1 MPEKQKEKFSNIFDY
16 LNWRG
21 DLDFSTVEICEVD
34 ALIFSIL
41 SYIDYSDVVPTTI
54 YGVRKPPALLTV
66 TKRYL
71 KAHSG
76 GDIPTL
82 GLMLSRDIV
91 KLLARASKTKRFGLI
106 SPLCFVNRVCDEEE
120 KQFSAIAFALDNGDT
135 FVAFRGTDD
144 TLVGWKENFNMSFM
158 YPVPAQS
165 EAVKFLEEVAARTQG
180 RIYLGGHSK
189 GGNLA
194 VYAGVKS
201 SRLTRERIERIYSN
215 DAPGFD
221 KAFIEGSDYR
231 SMADRISTFLPQS
244 SVVGMLLEHEESY
257 TVIKSKSS
265 GLLQHDGLS
274 WEVLG
279 GQFIRAEGLSNAG
292 KRNDTV
298 IRDRIAAM
306 SLSERQDFIRLMFQ
320 LLESTGAK
328 TLTELHHGRI
338 KAAFNALKAFREMP
352 EADQET
358 ASYLWDKL
366 VGNRNSEIMPS
377 MRAKG
382 QSKPTQKSK
391 GRIRISFFPLLLP

>member
-34 ALIFSIL
+34 ALIFSLL

-165 EAVKFLEEVAARTQG
+165 EAVKFLEEVAAKTQG

-221 KAFIEGSDYR
+221 KAFIEGNDYR

-274 WEVLG
+274 WEVMGNKFIHLDSITETSRVLDKNMK
-279 GQFIRAEGLSNAG
+279 QF
-292 KRNDTV
+292 
-298 IRDRIAAM
+298 
-306 SLSERQDFIRLMFQ
+306 
-320 LLESTGAK
+320 LLEMTREERERFVDSLFEAIQNSTNAN
-328 TLTELHHGRI
+328 TLTELSTNKMKIFKVWSSLDDTSKAQFRRI
-338 KAAFNALKAFREMP
+338 A
-352 EADQET
+352 T
-358 ASYLWDKL
+358 
-366 VGNRNSEIMPS
+366 
-377 MRAKG
+377 
-382 QSKPTQKSK
+382 
-391 GRIRISFFPLLLP
+391 LLMNKKKK